1 MSSIIIVA
9 EGAASGQDVAATITQ
24 VTGLATRLTVLG
36 HIQRGGAPTARD
48 RALATRLGHRAAQLL
63 LEGKTNLQVG
73 VGDRDD
79 IVATPL
85 EQVLVGARMP
95 DVSLLDVVDITAT

>member
-1 MSSIIIVA
+1 
-9 EGAASGQDVAATITQ
+9 VAATITQ

>member
-1 MSSIIIVA
+1 
-9 EGAASGQDVAATITQ
+9 
-24 VTGLATRLTVLG
+24 
-36 HIQRGGAPTARD
+36 
-48 RALATRLGHRAAQLL
+48 
-63 LEGKTNLQVG
+63 